1 MTKNTLE
8 EFQEIIIKLRKS
20 RFELIDNVKT
30 VVLFDHLD
38 FKINYTEN
46 KTFIF
51 KNKTNDDMT
60 ITVPKSCLR
69 LDRICIAPDGVVEL
83 KATNKNKGIV
93 NKIVNRDF
101 CVWLDEVD

>member
-1 MTKNTLE
+1 MTKETSE
-8 EFQEIIIKLRKS
+8 EFQELIIKLRKPI
-20 RFELIDNVKT
+20 FELINNTKT

-60 ITVPKSCLR
+60 ITVPSNCFR
-69 LDRICIAPDGVVEL
+69 LDRISIGPSGIVEF

-101 CVWLDEVD
+101 CVWLNEFD